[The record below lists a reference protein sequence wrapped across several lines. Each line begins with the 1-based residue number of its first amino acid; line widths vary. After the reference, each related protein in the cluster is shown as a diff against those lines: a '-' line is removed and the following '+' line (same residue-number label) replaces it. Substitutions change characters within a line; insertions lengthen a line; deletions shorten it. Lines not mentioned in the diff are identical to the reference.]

1 MSLKDLVILLV
12 VILGI
17 VLFLYGS
24 NAYDAVFGWAGVFM
38 IVGGVIA
45 YAALEV
51 YGALRKRRKLETVE
65 S

>member
-1 MSLKDLVILLV
+1 MSLRDLVILLV

-24 NAYDAVFGWAGVFM
+24 NAYDAVFGWVGVFM

>member
-1 MSLKDLVILLV
+1 MSLRDLVILLV

-24 NAYDAVFGWAGVFM
+24 NAYDTVFGWAGVFM
-38 IVGGVIA
+38 VVGGVIT

>member
-1 MSLKDLVILLV
+1 MSLRDLVILLV

-24 NAYDAVFGWAGVFM
+24 NTYDAVFGWAGVFM
-38 IVGGVIA
+38 VVGGVIA
-45 YAALEV
+45 YATLEV